1 VSDNDLDFETLAGG
15 ADLAETDR
23 MRLLLAHEA
32 VVAAGP
38 LAELP
43 PHMAQAPQVEA
54 EVVALPSGRRRS
66 YFLAAAAVALVA
78 FAIGTA
84 TAGKK
89 QARFAAA
96 WTQPMAGTALAP
108 GAKATIA
115 GTTKDS
121 AGNWKMLF
129 KTTGLPKVS
138 GKQYY
143 VLWLTKH
150 GRPIVPCGSF
160 LVGDGTTVATYV
172 EPYEVHEFDGW
183 AVTLWNGPKAPVGKP
198 LLKTATI

>member
-1 VSDNDLDFETLAGG
+1 MTDFETIAGG
-15 ADLAETDR
+15 PDLGEDERA
-23 MRLLLAHEA
+23 RLLTAHEA
-32 VVAAGP
+32 VLAAGP

-43 PHMAQAPQVEA
+43 PHLAQAPKVEA
-54 EVVALPSGRRRS
+54 AVVPFPSGRRRS
-66 YFLAAAAVALVA
+66 YYIIAAAVALVA
-78 FAIGTA
+78 FALGSA

-89 QARFAAA
+89 EPKFAAA
-96 WTQPMAGTALAP
+96 WTHPMVGTALAP

-121 AGNWKMLF
+121 AGNWDMLF
-129 KTTGLPKVS
+129 KTTGLPKLH

-150 GRPIVPCGSF
+150 GHPVAVCGSF
-160 LVGDGTTVATYV
+160 LVGDGTTAATFV

-183 AVTLWNGPKAPVGKP
+183 AVTLWKGPRAPVGKP
-198 LLKTATI
+198 LLQTATI

>member
-1 VSDNDLDFETLAGG
+1 VSERDFETMAGG
-15 ADLAETDR
+15 PDLGEAER
-23 MRLLLAHEA
+23 MRLLRAHDA
-32 VVAAGP
+32 VIAAGP

-43 PHMAQAPQVEA
+43 PHMAQAPQVGA

-66 YFLAAAAVALVA
+66 YLLVAAAVALVA
-78 FAIGTA
+78 FAIGSA
-84 TAGKK
+84 TAGRK
-89 QARFAAA
+89 QAAPFAAA
-96 WTQPMAGTALAP
+96 WTHPMTGTALAP

-115 GTTKDS
+115 GTETDS

-129 KTTGLPKVS
+129 KTTGLPKVH
-138 GKQYY
+138 GHQYY

-150 GRPIVPCGSF
+150 GRPVAMCGSF

-183 AVTLWNGPKAPVGKP
+183 AVTLWEGPKAPVGKP